1 MVYQFRQEQQL
12 NTTIETAWSFF
23 SSPKNL
29 AAITPDKMDFKI
41 IGEEPKPMYA
51 GQIVQYT
58 VRPLFNL
65 PLRWVTEITQVR
77 APYFFVDEQ
86 RKGPYKLWHHQ
97 HSFEENEAG
106 VLMNDIVTYEPPFG
120 FIGQLANELLIRKE
134 IEEIF
139 SYREQFLNNYFN
151 SEPNE
156 IT

>member
-12 NTTIETAWSFF
+12 NTTLETAWNFF

-29 AAITPDKMDFKI
+29 ATITPDKMDFQI

-51 GQIVQYT
+51 GQIVQYI

-65 PLRWVTEITQVR
+65 PLRWVTEITHVR

-106 VLMNDIVTYEPPFG
+106 VLMKDVVTYEPPFG